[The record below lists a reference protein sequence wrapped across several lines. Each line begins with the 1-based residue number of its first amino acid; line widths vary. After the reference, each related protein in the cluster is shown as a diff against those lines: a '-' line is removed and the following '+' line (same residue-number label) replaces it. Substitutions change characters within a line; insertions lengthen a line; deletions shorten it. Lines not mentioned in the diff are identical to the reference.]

1 MLPLLFYVMHRHHT
15 RCIFVIWCS
24 FPPCGQSRSKL
35 FLPRGKVCARCGG
48 SGGGPVWRHIRRH
61 RQWPSPRR
69 QRQRSGSCFPFCIA
83 PFGVFG
89 FGMPAFH
96 SSQPGDSFSIQFR
109 GYTSF
114 SAGKFVV
121 KSVQTFGKDVF
132 SRRAFTSLLRAD
144 LRQYRIILSA
154 DTASEVRQM
163 LSQKRR

>member
-1 MLPLLFYVMHRHHT
+1 
-15 RCIFVIWCS
+15 
-24 FPPCGQSRSKL
+24 
-35 FLPRGKVCARCGG
+35 
-48 SGGGPVWRHIRRH
+48 
-61 RQWPSPRR
+61 
-69 QRQRSGSCFPFCIA
+69 CIA

-144 LRQYRIILSA
+144 LNSI
-154 DTASEVRQM
+154 
-163 LSQKRR
+163 